1 MDSKSDKI
9 WRHQSQIM
17 ISKIFGSFFGFL
29 VSIQHQSPC
38 GICTYLYYAMK
49 SKKNTFMVTILEIIF
64 HCACCCF
71 CCKPVKNSY
80 LISKHV
86 FCQWLCSFRTPKKIF
101 LGFHLGCFSITS
113 CTFFLLDASWTIDLD
128 IDGRL
133 RSDLAKTL
141 VYLCANLPKNEVHS
155 YAMTILCV
163 PLHMALTTAKIWKIE
178 NSF

>member
-1 MDSKSDKI
+1 MAYVPIFAMLWNQKS
-9 WRHQSQIM
+9 
-17 ISKIFGSFFGFL
+17 
-29 VSIQHQSPC
+29 
-38 GICTYLYYAMK
+38 
-49 SKKNTFMVTILEIIF
+49 TFMVTLLEIIF

-155 YAMTILCV
+155 CAMTICV
-163 PLHMALTTAKIWKIE
+163 FIEPWPLLKSEKKNTGEKQHLAYSTHQEKMDLTPK
-178 NSF
+178 